1 MLQEKRNR
9 VVRWIH
15 DKTHIRTADKQL
27 TSDLKTHRQKVRE
40 WKKVFHAKG
49 NRKKV
54 RVPILISNKID
65 LKKRL
70 LQETRTLHNDRDQ
83 SKKKV

>member
-9 VVRWIH
+9 VVKWIH
-15 DKTHIRTADKQL
+15 NKTHICTAKKQL

-40 WKKVFHAKG
+40 WKKVSHAKG

-54 RVPILISNKID
+54 RVPILISNKTG
-65 LKKRL
+65 LKNRL
-70 LQETRTLHNDRDQ
+70 SQETRTLHNDRHQ
-83 SKKKV
+83 PNKKV

>member
-9 VVRWIH
+9 VVKWIH
-15 DKTHIRTADKQL
+15 NKTHICTAKKQL

-49 NRKKV
+49 N
-54 RVPILISNKID
+54 
-65 LKKRL
+65 
-70 LQETRTLHNDRDQ
+70 
-83 SKKKV
+83 KKKSEYQYLYLTKQV